1 MTGVP
6 NEQQAEYWSEQGGPE
21 WVRNEARYDTMLGA
35 IGEDVLVAAALQV
48 GDRVLDVGCGF
59 GTMTVAAA
67 RAVAPSGVA
76 VGVDISAP
84 MIERAI
90 GKAAG
95 IPNVEFA
102 VDDAQTMASHDPPF
116 DVVISRMGVMF
127 FDDPV
132 AAFANLRAT
141 SAVDARLAFACWQ
154 SVASNRW
161 LRVVAEVF
169 QPYLSEPVPVPPPG
183 APGPMAFADD
193 DHVRELLTAAGWQ
206 DVELVDSRRRLTISA
221 VGIEGAMQQLLNA
234 SVGRV
239 VTQLVPAEARE
250 QALTALRTELE
261 AHADGDIV
269 TYDGAVWI
277 VTARAST

>member
-1 MTGVP
+1 MTCWRQP
-6 NEQQAEYWSEQGGPE
+6 LCEP
-21 WVRNEARYDTMLGA
+21 
-35 IGEDVLVAAALQV
+35 

-59 GTMTVAAA
+59 GTMTLAAA
-67 RAVAPSGVA
+67 RAVAPAGVA

-102 VDDAQTMASHDPPF
+102 VDDAQTMAPHDAAF

-127 FDDPV
+127 FEDPV

-141 SAVDARLAFACWQ
+141 STADARLAFACWQ
-154 SVASNRW
+154 SVAVNRW

-169 QPYLSEPVPVPPPG
+169 QPYLSEAVPVPPAR
-183 APGPMAFADD
+183 APGPMAFADGD
-193 DHVRELLTAAGWQ
+193 YVRELLTAAGWH
-206 DVELVDSRRRLTISA
+206 DVALVDSRRQLTISA

-239 VTQLVPAEARE
+239 VTQMVPDESRE
-250 QALTALRTELE
+250 QAFAALRTELE
-261 AHADGDIV
+261 AHADGEIV

-277 VTARAST
+277 VTARART